1 MAEAKNPQ
9 MALAEIKP
17 RIADLVDGL
26 VAKGADKL
34 SIIYVIEKEA
44 DALRDRPQLGE
55 RDVPPARPTNKWQ
68 IEDV

>member
-17 RIADLVDGL
+17 RIADLVDEL

-34 SIIYVIEKEA
+34 IYVIEKEA